1 MATKNDFKRVN
12 NDVYGNPRYVIN
24 FMELLTDEEKD
35 SLKVSEMY
43 ELAVKKARKIGGKRY
58 RGKDFGGGIVF
69 QSYNLEETANEIK
82 ELLNNN

>member
-12 NDVYGNPRYVIN
+12 NDVYGNPRYVIH
-24 FMELLTDEEKD
+24 FMDLLTDEEKD

-69 QSYNLEETANEIK
+69 QSYNMEETAKNINDI
-82 ELLNNN
+82 LNKS